1 MGEAAGRGGEI
12 KMASLPISRLSVQSF
27 ASPLASHAP
36 YCLCVCIYFQLL
48 LSGSKILLS

>member
-12 KMASLPISRLSVQSF
+12 KMASLPVSWLSTQSF

-36 YCLCVCIYFQLL
+36 YCLCVCVYFQPL
-48 LSGSKILLS
+48 LSGSKIPLS